1 MKKLLIHPEE
11 LSRRWVDR
19 LVSQGVE
26 ILGLHPVGGNSAA
39 ESAER
44 LMAQVEDPAFRE
56 LIDYACDRGLEIEY
70 ELHAA
75 SYLLPRSLFECH
87 PEYFRLE
94 NGERNALCNF
104 CVSNQEAL
112 EILTDNAVEMAKK
125 LYRSRPYYY
134 FWLDDTKAKYCSCPK
149 CSQLSM
155 SDQQM
160 LVVNAMARKLR
171 AAIPGAKLCF
181 LAYHGTETPPT
192 SYRPEE
198 GVFLEYAPMNR
209 DFSAHAYE
217 VSEEAKANIG
227 KLMEVFGPEDA
238 TVLEYWYD
246 NSMFSKWT
254 KPPKVFVPRNDLIP
268 GDLRWYEG
276 LGFAHIASF
285 ACYLGEDYVNLHGE
299 PDISAFK

>member
-11 LSRRWVDR
+11 LSREWVDR
-19 LVSQGVE
+19 LVDQGVE

-39 ESAER
+39 ESAAR
-44 LMAQVEDPAFRE
+44 LMKQVEDPAFRA

-75 SYLLPRSLFECH
+75 SYLLSRDLFETH

-94 NGERNALCNF
+94 NGERNPLCNF
-104 CVSNQEAL
+104 CVSNREAL
-112 EILTDNAVEMAKK
+112 DILTDNAVEMAKK

-134 FWLDDTKAKYCSCPK
+134 LWMDDTKAKYCTCPD
-149 CSQLSM
+149 CSRLTI

-160 LVVNAMARKLR
+160 LVVNAIAAKLR
-171 AAIPGAKLCF
+171 KAIPAAKLCF

-192 SYRPEE
+192 LYKPDE
-198 GVFLEYAPMNR
+198 GVFLEYAPMSR
-209 DFSAHAYE
+209 DFNAPASA
-217 VSEEAKANIG
+217 VSQEAKDNIA
-227 KLMEVFGPEDA
+227 KLMAVFGKEDA

-254 KPPKVFVPRNDLIP
+254 KPPKAFVPRNDLIP
-268 GDLRWYEG
+268 GDLRWYES

-285 ACYLGEDYVNLHGE
+285 ACYLGDDYVNLHGE